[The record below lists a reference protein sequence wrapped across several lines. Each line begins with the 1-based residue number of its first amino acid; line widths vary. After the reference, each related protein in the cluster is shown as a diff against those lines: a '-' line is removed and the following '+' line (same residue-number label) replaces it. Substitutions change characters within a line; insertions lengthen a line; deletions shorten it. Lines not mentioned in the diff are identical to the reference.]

1 MKDSCTTVHDCWTK
15 NLLKLVHLSVKVK
28 NSDLKFYF
36 FQQKF
41 SKIWNWGWG
50 RFFLVVVLLLSEFLK
65 FQSKYDEILNF
76 FAEKNRNLVGNIR
89 KFRISFLKNKDNT
102 IISLVFFDKIEL
114 TSALR
119 LTQFFFFPRRFTA
132 EVEKFEF

>member
-1 MKDSCTTVHDCWTK
+1 M
-15 NLLKLVHLSVKVK
+15 
-28 NSDLKFYF
+28 
-36 FQQKF
+36 
-41 SKIWNWGWG
+41 
-50 RFFLVVVLLLSEFLK
+50 VVLLLSEFLK

-119 LTQFFFFPRRFTA
+119 LTQFFFFPRLFTA
-132 EVEKFEF
+132 EVEKFRILGGQRREKMEKIGKK